1 MRIMRE
7 RERLQREEEMR
18 MKRDIRTQH
27 ILEVGSPAAVL
38 LFNIVSLI
46 CCYSV

>member
-27 ILEVGSPAAVL
+27 ILEVGSAVIYSAFEFDL
-38 LFNIVSLI
+38 LI
-46 CCYSV
+46 